1 MASRIS
7 TKSPRCSGS
16 RASSACW
23 RSLLRVGEDQVLD
36 QLAALAEEHVLGAD
50 QADAGG
56 AEPAG
61 PLAVRAGVR
70 VGMHAEAA
78 LRVRVHH
85 DPVHGPDQVIG
96 LVGVGCS
103 SPSK

>member
-16 RASSACW
+16 SASSACLP
-23 RSLLRVGEDQVLD
+23 LLLVVGQDQVLD

-50 QADAGG
+50 QADAAG

-61 PLAVRAGVR
+61 PGAVLAGVR
-70 VGMHAEAA
+70 VGVARRAGAA
-78 LRVRVHH
+78 GRRA
-85 DPVHGPDQVIG
+85 P
-96 LVGVGCS
+96 
-103 SPSK
+103 